1 MNSSSK
7 LEPTSQNGNQGIFGD
22 TWIPLPLA
30 VRADPSHHI
39 HHTHSNLHLLFRF
52 QSTPPHIRPPNSA
65 LKIAQLKPN
74 GSRRKEGTC
83 NIAMSVTLPDSV
95 PRRRTNPKVRPMDRE
110 RLRLSNRVLLLAR
123 KLEKVIRIG
132 RKGVTTIPKS
142 IRQEA
147 GIVEGSEL
155 RAKAL
160 PYGILLRPLIMDP
173 IETLGNLPTKRKKK
187 SSVETVRR
195 LRERIDRE
203 VRVKQR

>member
-1 MNSSSK
+1 MVHLHMSG
-7 LEPTSQNGNQGIFGD
+7 QRIIFV
-22 TWIPLPLA
+22 PMS
-30 VRADPSHHI
+30 R
-39 HHTHSNLHLLFRF
+39 LHL
-52 QSTPPHIRPPNSA
+52 
-65 LKIAQLKPN
+65 
-74 GSRRKEGTC
+74 
-83 NIAMSVTLPDSV
+83 
-95 PRRRTNPKVRPMDRE
+95 VRPMDRE

-203 VRVKQR
+203 VRIKQR